1 MRKRVNTMD
10 WKEYYHSHMATA
22 AEAVGRIRSGDRV
35 VLEHAC
41 GEPVYLV
48 DKLVENA
55 AAYRDV
61 EIVHM
66 VAMGKGAYCLP
77 ENAGHFRHNSLFVGS
92 STRRAVESGQGDFT
106 PCFFFEIPRL
116 FHTTLPVDVAMVSVT
131 PPDGEGRVSL
141 GVSCDYTLAAVKA
154 AKTVIA
160 QVNPAMPYTY
170 AVSYT
175 HLTLP
180 TKA

>member
-66 VAMGKGAYCLP
+66 VEIG
-77 ENAGHFRHNSLFVGS
+77 
-92 STRRAVESGQGDFT
+92 RASCRE
-106 PCFFFEIPRL
+106 
-116 FHTTLPVDVAMVSVT
+116 
-131 PPDGEGRVSL
+131 RV
-141 GVSCDYTLAAVKA
+141 
-154 AKTVIA
+154 
-160 QVNPAMPYTY
+160 
-170 AVSYT
+170 
-175 HLTLP
+175 
-180 TKA
+180 